1 MSWNWLGW
9 LLWILA
15 IVFFCYVIHYIRVQ
29 QLMLSA
35 KTKRACDK
43 KLFGRYVILVLV
55 ALLWLG
61 TMSYMTFFRQVDLRN
76 SQETRISTKYYP

>member
-29 QLMLSA
+29 QLMLIA
-35 KTKRACDK
+35 KTKHAFDK
-43 KLFGRYVILVLV
+43 KLFARYV
-55 ALLWLG
+55 ALLVVALAWIG
-61 TMSYMTFFRQVDLRN
+61 TMSYMTFFRQVDLAN
-76 SQETRISTKYYP
+76 NQQNRISTK